1 VIESGGMTEQILY
14 RVEDHIAYVT
24 FNRPAARNAFT
35 YEMYE
40 ALADICATVD
50 ADASVKAMI
59 LTGSGSKAFAAGTD
73 IAQFHSMT
81 NAQDV
86 LDYEERIERVLLAL
100 EQCRVPTI
108 AAVAGACTGGGA
120 IIAACCDLRIATA
133 DAKFG
138 FPIARTLGNCLSL
151 ANHARLVALIGA
163 ARVKDL
169 VFRARLLDAQEA
181 HAIGLWNDVIAA
193 TADLAVEARALA
205 LRVGAHAPLTL
216 KATKQTLLRLR
227 ASALPHDEHDLV
239 LMCYLSADFREGMA
253 AFLEKREPAWKG
265 V

>member
-1 VIESGGMTEQILY
+1 MTGELLF
-14 RVEDHIAYVT
+14 RVEDHIAYVV

-40 ALADICATVD
+40 ALADACARVD
-50 ADASVKAMI
+50 AEFSVKAMI
-59 LTGSGSKAFAAGTD
+59 LTGAGTRAFAAGTD
-73 IAQFHSMT
+73 IAEFRSMAT
-81 NAQDV
+81 AQDV
-86 LDYEERIERVLLAL
+86 IGYEERIERVLQAL

-133 DAKFG
+133 DAQFG
-138 FPIARTLGNCLSL
+138 LPIARTLGNCLSL
-151 ANHARLVALIGA
+151 ANHARLAALIGA

-169 VFRARLLDAQEA
+169 VFRARLVGAKEA
-181 HAIGLWNDVIAA
+181 HAIGLWNEIVDDG
-193 TADLAVEARALA
+193 TELMARADTLA
-205 LRVGAHAPLTL
+205 GEVAAHAPLTL
-216 KATKQTLLRLR
+216 RATKQALLRLR
-227 ASALPHDEHDLV
+227 SATLPDDPHDLV

-253 AFLEKREPAWKG
+253 AFLEKREPSWRG

>member
-1 VIESGGMTEQILY
+1 MTEQILY
-14 RVEDHIAYVT
+14 RVEHHIAYVV

-40 ALADICATVD
+40 ALADACARVD
-50 ADASVKAMI
+50 ADSSLKAMI
-59 LTGSGSKAFAAGTD
+59 LTGAGDKAFAAGTD
-73 IAQFHSMT
+73 IAQFQSMAT
-81 NAQDV
+81 AQDV
-86 LDYEERIERVLLAL
+86 IGYEERIERVLQAL

-108 AAVAGACTGGGA
+108 AAVAGACTGGGGM
-120 IIAACCDLRIATA
+120 IAACCDLRIATG
-133 DAKFG
+133 DAQFG

-169 VFRARLLDAQEA
+169 VFRARLVGAKEA
-181 HAIGLWNDVIAA
+181 YAIGLWNEIVDD
-193 TADLAVEARALA
+193 TADLLTRAHTLAVEIA
-205 LRVGAHAPLTL
+205 AHAPLTL
-216 KATKQTLLRLR
+216 RATKQALLRLR
-227 ASALPHDEHDLV
+227 SATLPHDPHDLV

-253 AFLEKREPAWKG
+253 AFLEKREPSWRG